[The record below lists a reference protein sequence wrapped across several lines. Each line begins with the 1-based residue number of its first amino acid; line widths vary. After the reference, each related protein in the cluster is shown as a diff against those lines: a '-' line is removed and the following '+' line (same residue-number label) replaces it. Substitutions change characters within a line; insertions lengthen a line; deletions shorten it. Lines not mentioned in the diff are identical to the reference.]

1 MVIFKEAVPV
11 SRESIKQVSLELFRR
26 YSYVKTSVS
35 DIAAAAGIGKGTVY
49 LSFKT
54 KEDILFSILDDEIDN
69 LRLEEDPVY
78 SDPAVDLEF
87 KVSRF
92 SKSLLDLHFQIRDL
106 MFGSLENLR
115 GRELQDVYQKIT
127 QYLDRV
133 VAFLGRILAIHGHTV
148 TEPTA
153 QALREFTLF
162 LSGRFIIYIFSHDWS
177 NRTELYELMP
187 EWSRQLFRPLVLAKN
202 L

>member
-1 MVIFKEAVPV
+1 L
-11 SRESIKQVSLELFRR
+11 SRETIKQVSLDLFRR

-54 KEDILFSILDDEIDN
+54 KEDILFALLDDEIN
-69 LRLEEDPVY
+69 SLKLREDPVLL
-78 SDPAVDLEF
+78 DPAVDLEA

-115 GRELQDVYQKIT
+115 GQELQDVYLKIS
-127 QYLDRV
+127 QYIDRV
-133 VAFLGRILAIHGHTV
+133 VDFLGHILELHGHAATD
-148 TEPTA
+148 ERA
-153 QALREFTLF
+153 GALREFILF
-162 LSGRFIIYIFSHDWS
+162 LSGRFIVYILSHDWS
-177 NRTELYELMP
+177 FRDELYRLMP
-187 EWSRQLFRPLVLAKN
+187 VWARQLFRPLVLPETA
-202 L
+202 

>member
-1 MVIFKEAVPV
+1 M

-54 KEDILFSILDDEIDN
+54 KEDILFSLLDDEIDN
-69 LRLEEDPVY
+69 LKLDEDPAY
-78 SDPAVDLEF
+78 SDPAIDLQV

-133 VAFLGRILAIHGHTV
+133 VAFLGRILAIHGYPV
-148 TEPTA
+148 TEPTS
-153 QALREFTLF
+153 QALREFALF

-187 EWSRQLFRPLVLAKN
+187 EWSRQLFRPLVLERIG
-202 L
+202 